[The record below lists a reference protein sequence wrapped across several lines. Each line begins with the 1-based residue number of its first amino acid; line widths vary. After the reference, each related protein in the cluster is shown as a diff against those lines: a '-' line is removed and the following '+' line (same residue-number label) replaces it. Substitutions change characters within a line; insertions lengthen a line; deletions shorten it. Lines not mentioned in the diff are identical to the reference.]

1 MFTVD
6 ELFKRKMAE
15 AALDPVGHGMENRGR
30 YKKPVTVFSKPNRVR
45 FGNGSNSAIVE
56 REVPIDELRKFLSY
70 DPDTG
75 EIHRIRRLCDDGTA
89 GNRKHS
95 KVNTEVKLRGGSSVM
110 AYVWMG
116 NVSISAAHCAWYLLT
131 GKWEPKVYLVDKKPG
146 NLKASN
152 LTLTKPEGYGK
163 RVRHTDENNFMFPEY
178 EVPCAS
184 S

>member
-15 AALDPVGHGMENRGR
+15 AALDPEGHGMENRGR

-45 FGNGSNSAIVE
+45 FGNGSNRVIVE
-56 REVPIDELRKFLSY
+56 KEVPIDELRKFLSY

-75 EIHRIRRLCDDGTA
+75 EIHRIRRLCDEGKSNT
-89 GNRKHS
+89 RKYS
-95 KVNTEVKLRGGSSVM
+95 KVNPEVKQHGRSSTL
-110 AYVWMG
+110 AYVWVG
-116 NVSISAAHCAWYLLT
+116 NVSISAAHCAWYLFT
-131 GKWEPKVYLVDKKPG
+131 GKWEPKVYLVDGKPS

-152 LTLTKPEGYGK
+152 LTTTKPEGYGRRAK
-163 RVRHTDENNFMFPEY
+163 RTDDNSFMFPEY